1 MTSVIL
7 CNYIVIAMNKS
18 HQPKIFNG
26 APLQVAI
33 RSIGNSKGVVIP
45 KIILEQ
51 SGIEEIIEMSVDGE
65 KIVLSKPKNTV
76 REHWAKDAQDLAKAG
91 EDKLVLG
98 DFVNKEDGDSVW

>member
-1 MTSVIL
+1 
-7 CNYIVIAMNKS
+7 MNKS
-18 HQPKIFNG
+18 HKSNAKTR

-33 RSIGNSKGVVIP
+33 RAIGNSKGVVIP

-51 SGIEEIIEMSVDGE
+51 SGIKEIVEMSVDGE

-76 REHWAKDAQDLAKAG
+76 REHWAQDAQSLAKVG

-98 DFVNKEDGDSVW
+98 DFANEEDGDWVW